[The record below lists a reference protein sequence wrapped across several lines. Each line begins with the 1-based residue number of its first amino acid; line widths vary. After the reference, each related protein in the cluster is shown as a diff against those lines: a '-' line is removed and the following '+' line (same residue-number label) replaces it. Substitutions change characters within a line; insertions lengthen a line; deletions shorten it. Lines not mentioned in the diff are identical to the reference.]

1 MIALI
6 DGDILV
12 YLGGFSTEH
21 TYYDVFHKDEHIL
34 TFDYYDQLWEWIPW
48 CDDLDNIRVESRREA
63 QPLSFCLHS
72 VKELIQSIQADT
84 QATDI
89 RIFISG
95 KNNFREKIAT
105 IAPYKGNRDK
115 AHKPKY
121 YDQIKSYLVSR
132 YGAMIVDDQEADDA
146 LGIEQTR
153 LKKLGIPSV
162 ICSKDKDLLQIPGKH
177 YHISK
182 RTFTD
187 VSEEEGIRFFFTQ
200 LLTGDS
206 VDNIKG
212 CPGVGPV
219 KAKEILDG
227 KNTPKEMFYACLEA
241 YSKKYDNPMEALIE
255 NGRLLWIRR
264 HEGEDWAD
272 EAIKCQAEG

>member
-34 TFDYYDQLWEWIPW
+34 TFDYHGQLWEWIPW
-48 CDDLDNIRVESRREA
+48 CDDLDNIRVEPRREV
-63 QPLSFCLHS
+63 QPLSFCLHA
-72 VKELIQSIQADT
+72 VKELIQSIQVDT

-115 AHKPKY
+115 THKPKY
-121 YDQIKSYLVSR
+121 YDQIKSYLISR

-153 LKKLGIPSV
+153 LKKLDIPSV

-182 RTFTD
+182 RTFAD
-187 VSEEEGIRFFFTQ
+187 VSEEEGTRFFFTQ

-212 CPGVGPV
+212 CPGVGSV

-227 KNTPKEMFYACLEA
+227 KYTPKEMFYACLEA

-272 EAIKCQAEG
+272 EAIKLQAEG